1 MSKFIKREENC
12 IETNHA
18 LFKCRND
25 MGKIRGSSDRC
36 EKKALSMKKRINS
49 VINNNSGP
57 TKY

>member
-36 EKKALSMKKRINS
+36 EKKGIVYEKKN
-49 VINNNSGP
+49 
-57 TKY
+57 KFCD